1 MDVLVV
7 WDSWVVWVSPAY
19 CHALHTAAAAGAC
32 LPLQHAWL
40 SQLVLPKQPAHTKQS
55 HAFSKPMICSNL
67 TKGGLMHL
75 LTSARIW

>member
-7 WDSWVVWVSPAY
+7 WDSWVVWVSLAY

-32 LPLQHAWL
+32 LPLQRAWL

-55 HAFSKPMICSNL
+55 HAYSKPMICSNL